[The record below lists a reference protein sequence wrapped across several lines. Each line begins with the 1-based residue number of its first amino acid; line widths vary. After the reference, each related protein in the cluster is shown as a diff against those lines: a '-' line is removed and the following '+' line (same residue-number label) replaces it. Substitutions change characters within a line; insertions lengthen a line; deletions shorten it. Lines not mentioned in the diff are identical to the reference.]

1 LVAAAALFS
10 TGGAAIK
17 AVSWNAFQ
25 VACARSLVAALAV
38 AIALP
43 TSRRGWT
50 RRTWLAA
57 LAYGLTMIFFVLAT
71 KLTTAANAIFLQSTA
86 PLYLL
91 LLGPLLLDEPIRPR
105 DFAFIAAFAAGLSL
119 FFLDAQQ
126 ATAIATNPRLG
137 NLLALASGLCWAFT
151 LVSFRWIEQGN
162 RAAASMG
169 GVTTNPQS
177 TLIAG
182 NLIAFFVCLP
192 LALPA
197 PTFRATD
204 VATIGYLGIVQIAMA
219 YLFFLRGIRDV
230 PALEASFYILLEPVL
245 NPVFTWIFHG
255 ETPGRWAVA
264 GATVLLAT
272 IAVRS
277 VLSARESP
285 PALASPD

>member
-43 TSRRGWT
+43 SSRRGWT
-50 RRTWLAA
+50 RRTWAAA

-137 NLLALASGLCWAFT
+137 SLLALASGLCWAFT
-151 LVSFRWIEQGN
+151 LVSFRRIEQGN

>member
-1 LVAAAALFS
+1 
-10 TGGAAIK
+10 
-17 AVSWNAFQ
+17 
-25 VACARSLVAALAV
+25 
-38 AIALP
+38 
-43 TSRRGWT
+43 
-50 RRTWLAA
+50 
-57 LAYGLTMIFFVLAT
+57 
-71 KLTTAANAIFLQSTA
+71 
-86 PLYLL
+86 
-91 LLGPLLLDEPIRPR
+91 
-105 DFAFIAAFAAGLSL
+105 
-119 FFLDAQQ
+119 
-126 ATAIATNPRLG
+126 
-137 NLLALASGLCWAFT
+137 
-151 LVSFRWIEQGN
+151 
-162 RAAASMG
+162 MG